1 MGLIYVFIISK
12 FVLSL
17 PCCLYLSVFYFPRVK
32 TVILLDLKEKEW
44 SLRAAEFTDFELS
57 VNLIFD

>member
-1 MGLIYVFIISK
+1 MGLFYVFIISK

-17 PCCLYLSVFYFPRVK
+17 PCCLYLSVFYFPRV

-57 VNLIFD
+57 ANLVFD